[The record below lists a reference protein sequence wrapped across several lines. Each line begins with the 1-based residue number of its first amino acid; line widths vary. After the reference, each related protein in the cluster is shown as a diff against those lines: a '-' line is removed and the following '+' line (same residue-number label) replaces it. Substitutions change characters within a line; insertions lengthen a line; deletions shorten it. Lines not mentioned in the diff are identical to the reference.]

1 MENLNIKKTDS
12 SPQID
17 MNALS
22 GLIDIVGD
30 SYPEDSFVF
39 YENINSWVEEYFKS
53 AQKITKINFE
63 LNYINSSSFKV
74 FFDMFVLFDEAR
86 KKGNNI
92 EINWIY
98 DEENDVSQEIGEDF
112 ILDFKNLNINLIVKH

>member
-12 SPQID
+12 SPQIY

-22 GLIDIVGD
+22 GD

-39 YENINSWVEEYFKS
+39 YENINSWFEEYLKS

-74 FFDMFVLFDEAR
+74 FFDIFVLFDEAR